1 MSLAIATSA
10 QGKTA
15 SGTIATSGG
24 LNTSAGSLLIGLA
37 TGYVGGGFS
46 GTTWTPSDSIDG
58 TSGWG
63 NIVTQLGDTTTYAR
77 AWYKSTGSRGSGQT
91 FTVSVDT
98 TAEYSACLVQI
109 TGHHA
114 TLFTNATG
122 GDSQTTGTFSAG
134 LTTDY
139 ATTLILALAATR
151 AAFGTINWGISQIGG
166 VNATNIFTD
175 NNAAEACGHTAFYRI
190 VAGAGAYTAVRS
202 HDTLGGGV
210 DWTGVVLAIREA
222 EALPPSGLVV
232 PGTPQLIR
240 HRRYF

>member
-1 MSLAIATSA
+1 MSLAIGFSA

-15 SGTIATSGG
+15 SGSSATSGG
-24 LNTSAGSLLIGLA
+24 LNTSTGDLLIGLA

-63 NIVTQLGDTTTYAR
+63 DIVTQLGDTTTYAR

-91 FTVSVDT
+91 FSAAVDT
-98 TAEYSACLVQI
+98 TAEISACLIRV

-114 TLFTNATG
+114 SLFLNASG

-139 ATTLILALAATR
+139 ANTLIIALAATR

-175 NNAAEACGHTAFYRI
+175 NNAAEAAGHTAFYRI
-190 VAGAGAYTAVRS
+190 VAGSGAYTGVRS
-202 HDTLGGGV
+202 HDTLGGGI
-210 DWTGVVLAIREA
+210 DWTGVILAIREA

-232 PGTPQLIR
+232 PSQPQLIR
-240 HRRYF
+240 HRGRR